1 MCFEFSNLINMC
13 AAAYTGGTACQNCV
27 NAKKCEGCNTCKCYD
42 SCIHPLHQYNSN
54 GKTYNC
60 LNMAYNYVVKH
71 FYRFASEIEYA
82 FRIVY
87 HAEQHNWKDNINVV
101 SLGCGPSSELYGII
115 NELQNQQS
123 NLVVSYHGFDTNAIW
138 QKIWNLNIDICK
150 QHNVTYTTDDMF
162 AYYTEHSDEHID
174 ILILNYL
181 LSDVAR
187 NMQHEEKTAFLDKLA
202 EFIDVM
208 DVQYVIFNDISLFY
222 DDLISGYSCM
232 EYVVRQFGV
241 NKQRH
246 SVLKGGRYRFGEPNP
261 HQPTYGKKWNQ
272 SNLLFTIDDAANDF
286 QPFNYCNSIQML
298 IKQYCVKLTFNRL

>member
-1 MCFEFSNLINMC
+1 MC
-13 AAAYTGGTACQNCV
+13 AAAYAGGTACQNCV

-60 LNMAYNYVVKH
+60 INMAYNYVVKH

-82 FRIVY
+82 FRFVY
-87 HAEQHNWKDNINVV
+87 LAEQHNWKDNINVV

-115 NELQNQQS
+115 NELHNQQS

-187 NMQHEEKTAFLDKLA
+187 NMQKEEKTAFLDKLA
-202 EFIDVM
+202 EFIDVR
-208 DVQYVIFNDISLFY
+208 DVQYVIFNDIPLFY
-222 DDLISGYSCM
+222 DNLISGYSCM

-241 NKQRH
+241 NKPRH
-246 SVLKGGRYRFGEPNP
+246 SVLKEGRYRFGEPNQF
-261 HQPTYGKKWNQ
+261 QPTYGKKWNQ
-272 SNLLFTIDDAANDF
+272 SSLLFTIDDVANDF

-298 IKQYCVKLTFNRL
+298 IKET

>member
-1 MCFEFSNLINMC
+1 MSLDMCLELSKLINQC
-13 AAAYTGGTACQNCV
+13 AAAYAGGTECQNCV
-27 NAKKCEGCNTCKCYD
+27 NGKKCESCNTCKCYD

-87 HAEQHNWKDNINVV
+87 HAEQQNWKDNINVV

-138 QKIWNLNIDICK
+138 QKIWNLNVDIYK
-150 QHNVTYTTDDMF
+150 QHNISYTKYDMF
-162 AYYTEHSDEHID
+162 AYYTKHPDEHID

-187 NMQHEEKTAFLDKLA
+187 NMQKEEKTLFLDKLA
-202 EFIDVM
+202 EFIDVK
-208 DVQYVIFNDISLFY
+208 DVQYVIFNDIPLFY
-222 DDLISGYSCM
+222 DNLISGYSCM

-246 SVLKGGRYRFGEPNP
+246 SVLKECRCRFGEPNQY
-261 HQPTYGKKWNQ
+261 QPTYEKKCSQ
-272 SNLLFTIDDAANDF
+272 SSLLFPIDDAAKDF

-298 IKQYCVKLTFNRL
+298 IKKTKTK

>member
-1 MCFEFSNLINMC
+1 MSLDMCLELSKLINQC
-13 AAAYTGGTACQNCV
+13 AAAYAGGTECQNCV
-27 NAKKCEGCNTCKCYD
+27 NDKKCESCNTCKCYD

-87 HAEQHNWKDNINVV
+87 HAEQQNWKDNINVV

-150 QHNVTYTTDDMF
+150 QHNITYTTDDMF

-187 NMQHEEKTAFLDKLA
+187 NMQKEEKNLFLDKLA
-202 EFIDVM
+202 EFIDVK
-208 DVQYVIFNDISLFY
+208 DVQYVIFNDIPLFY
-222 DDLISGYSCM
+222 DNLISGYSCM

-246 SVLKGGRYRFGEPNP
+246 SILKGGRYRFGVPNQY
-261 HQPTYGKKWNQ
+261 QPTYGRKCDQ
-272 SNLLFTIDDAANDF
+272 SSLLFIIDDAAKDF

-298 IKQYCVKLTFNRL
+298 IKKTKAK

>member
-1 MCFEFSNLINMC
+1 MCLELSKLINQC
-13 AAAYTGGTACQNCV
+13 AAAYAGGTECQNCV
-27 NAKKCEGCNTCKCYD
+27 NGKKCESCNTCKCYD

-87 HAEQHNWKDNINVV
+87 HAEQQNWKDNINVV

-138 QKIWNLNIDICK
+138 QKIWNLNVDIYK
-150 QHNVTYTTDDMF
+150 QHNISYTKYDMF
-162 AYYTEHSDEHID
+162 AYYTKHPDEHID

-187 NMQHEEKTAFLDKLA
+187 NMQKEEKTLFLDKLA
-202 EFIDVM
+202 EFIDVK
-208 DVQYVIFNDISLFY
+208 DVQYVIFNDIPLFY
-222 DDLISGYSCM
+222 DNLISGYSCM

-246 SVLKGGRYRFGEPNP
+246 SVLKECRCRFGEPNQY
-261 HQPTYGKKWNQ
+261 QPTYGKKCSQ
-272 SNLLFTIDDAANDF
+272 SSLLFPIDDAAKDF

-298 IKQYCVKLTFNRL
+298 IKKTKTK

>member
-1 MCFEFSNLINMC
+1 MCIELSNLINMC
-13 AAAYTGGTACQNCV
+13 AAAYAGGTACKNCV
-27 NAKKCEGCNTCKCYD
+27 NAKKCEDCNSCKCYD

-71 FYRFASEIEYA
+71 FFRFASEIEYA
-82 FRIVY
+82 FRFVY
-87 HAEQHNWKDNINVV
+87 LAEQHNWKDNINVV

-138 QKIWNLNIDICK
+138 QKIWNLNIDICE

-187 NMQHEEKTAFLDKLA
+187 NMQKEEKTAFLDKLA

-222 DDLISGYSCM
+222 DNLISGYSCM

-246 SVLKGGRYRFGEPNP
+246 SVLKGGRYRFGDPNP
-261 HQPTYGKKWNQ
+261 YQPTYGRKCDQ
-272 SNLLFTIDDAANDF
+272 SSLLFTIDDAAKDF

-298 IKQYCVKLTFNRL
+298 IKKTKAK

>member
-1 MCFEFSNLINMC
+1 MEL
-13 AAAYTGGTACQNCV
+13 Y
-27 NAKKCEGCNTCKCYD
+27 CYRGWM
-42 SCIHPLHQYNSN
+42 L
-54 GKTYNC
+54 T
-60 LNMAYNYVVKH
+60 
-71 FYRFASEIEYA
+71 
-82 FRIVY
+82 
-87 HAEQHNWKDNINVV
+87 NWKDNINVV

-187 NMQHEEKTAFLDKLA
+187 NMQNEEKTAFLDKLA

-298 IKQYCVKLTFNRL
+298 IKKTKAK

>member
-1 MCFEFSNLINMC
+1 
-13 AAAYTGGTACQNCV
+13 
-27 NAKKCEGCNTCKCYD
+27 
-42 SCIHPLHQYNSN
+42 
-54 GKTYNC
+54 
-60 LNMAYNYVVKH
+60 MAYNYVVKH

-187 NMQHEEKTAFLDKLA
+187 NMQNEEKTAFLDKLA

-222 DDLISGYSCM
+222 DNLISGYSCM

-246 SVLKGGRYRFGEPNP
+246 SVLKGGRYRFGDPNP
-261 HQPTYGKKWNQ
+261 HQPTYGRKYNQ
-272 SNLLFTIDDAANDF
+272 SSLLFTIDDAAKDF

-298 IKQYCVKLTFNRL
+298 IKKTKAK

>member
-1 MCFEFSNLINMC
+1 MCFELSNLINMC
-13 AAAYTGGTACQNCV
+13 AAAYAGGTACQNCV

-42 SCIHPLHQYNSN
+42 SCIHPLHQYNNN

-187 NMQHEEKTAFLDKLA
+187 NMQNEEKTAFLDKLA

-222 DDLISGYSCM
+222 DNLISGYSCM

-246 SVLKGGRYRFGEPNP
+246 SVLKGGRYRFGEPNQF
-261 HQPTYGKKWNQ
+261 QPTYGKKWNQ
-272 SNLLFTIDDAANDF
+272 SSLLFTIDDVANDF

-298 IKQYCVKLTFNRL
+298 IKET

>member
-1 MCFEFSNLINMC
+1 MC
-13 AAAYTGGTACQNCV
+13 AAAYAGGTACQNCV

-42 SCIHPLHQYNSN
+42 SCIHPLHHYNSN

-82 FRIVY
+82 FHIVY

-187 NMQHEEKTAFLDKLA
+187 NMQNEEKTAFLDKLA

-222 DDLISGYSCM
+222 DNLISGYSCM

-246 SVLKGGRYRFGEPNP
+246 SVLKGGRYRLVTPIRISLPMEGNIIS
-261 HQPTYGKKWNQ
+261 QVCCSQ
-272 SNLLFTIDDAANDF
+272 
-286 QPFNYCNSIQML
+286 
-298 IKQYCVKLTFNRL
+298 

>member
-1 MCFEFSNLINMC
+1 MSLDMCLELSKLINQC
-13 AAAYTGGTACQNCV
+13 AAAYAGGTECQNCV
-27 NAKKCEGCNTCKCYD
+27 NGKKCESCNTCKCYD

-87 HAEQHNWKDNINVV
+87 HAEQQNWKDNINVV

-138 QKIWNLNIDICK
+138 QKIWNLNVDIYK
-150 QHNVTYTTDDMF
+150 QHNISYTKYDMF
-162 AYYTEHSDEHID
+162 AYYTKHPDEHID

-187 NMQHEEKTAFLDKLA
+187 NMQKEEKTLFLDKLA
-202 EFIDVM
+202 EFIDVK
-208 DVQYVIFNDISLFY
+208 DVQYVIFNDIPLFY
-222 DDLISGYSCM
+222 DNLISGYSCM

-246 SVLKGGRYRFGEPNP
+246 SVLKECRCRFGEPNQY
-261 HQPTYGKKWNQ
+261 QPTYGKKCSQ
-272 SNLLFTIDDAANDF
+272 SSLLFPIDDAAKDF

-298 IKQYCVKLTFNRL
+298 IKKTKTK

>member
-1 MCFEFSNLINMC
+1 MCLELSNLINLC
-13 AAAYTGGTACQNCV
+13 AASYAGGEECQNCV
-27 NAKKCEGCNTCKCYD
+27 NDKRCESCNSCKCYD

-60 LNMAYNYVVKH
+60 QNMAYNYVVKH

-87 HAEQHNWKDNINVV
+87 HTEQHNWKDNINVV

-187 NMQHEEKTAFLDKLA
+187 NMQKEEKTAFLDKLA

-208 DVQYVIFNDISLFY
+208 DVQYVIFNDIPLFY
-222 DDLISGYSCM
+222 GNLESGYACM

-241 NKQRH
+241 NKPRH
-246 SVLKGGRYRFGEPNP
+246 SVLKGRRYSFGAPNP
-261 HQPTYGKKWNQ
+261 YQPTYGRKCDQ
-272 SNLLFTIDDAANDF
+272 SSLLFTIDDAAKDF
-286 QPFNYCNSIQML
+286 LPFNFCNSIQML
-298 IKQYCVKLTFNRL
+298 IKKTKAK

>member
-1 MCFEFSNLINMC
+1 MCFELSNLINMC
-13 AAAYTGGTACQNCV
+13 AAAYAGGTACQNCV

-87 HAEQHNWKDNINVV
+87 YAEQHNWKDNINVV

-115 NELQNQQS
+115 NELQNRQS

-187 NMQHEEKTAFLDKLA
+187 NMQKEEKTAFLDKLA

-208 DVQYVIFNDISLFY
+208 DVQYVIFNDIPLFY
-222 DDLISGYSCM
+222 DNLISGYSCM

-246 SVLKGGRYRFGEPNP
+246 SVLKGGRYRFGEPNQF
-261 HQPTYGKKWNQ
+261 QPTYGKKWNQ
-272 SNLLFTIDDAANDF
+272 SSLLFTIDDAANDF

-298 IKQYCVKLTFNRL
+298 IKKT

>member
-1 MCFEFSNLINMC
+1 MSLDMCLELSKLINQC
-13 AAAYTGGTACQNCV
+13 AAAYAGGTECQNCV
-27 NAKKCEGCNTCKCYD
+27 NGKKCESYNTCKCYD

-87 HAEQHNWKDNINVV
+87 HAEQQNWKDNINVV

-123 NLVVSYHGFDTNAIW
+123 NLVVSYHGFDTNTIW
-138 QKIWNLNIDICK
+138 QKIWNLNVDIYK
-150 QHNVTYTTDDMF
+150 QHNISYTKYDMF
-162 AYYTEHSDEHID
+162 AYYTKHPDEHID

-187 NMQHEEKTAFLDKLA
+187 NMQKEEKTLFLDKLA
-202 EFIDVM
+202 EFIDVK
-208 DVQYVIFNDISLFY
+208 DVQYVIFNDIPLFY
-222 DDLISGYSCM
+222 DNLISGYSCM

-246 SVLKGGRYRFGEPNP
+246 SVLKECRCRFGEPNQY
-261 HQPTYGKKWNQ
+261 QPTYGKKCSQ
-272 SNLLFTIDDAANDF
+272 SSLLFPIDDAAKDF

-298 IKQYCVKLTFNRL
+298 IKKTKTK

>member
-1 MCFEFSNLINMC
+1 MC
-13 AAAYTGGTACQNCV
+13 AAAYAGGTACQNCV

-71 FYRFASEIEYA
+71 FYRFASEIEIA
-82 FRIVY
+82 FRVIY
-87 HAEQHNWKDNINVV
+87 NTERQNWNSNINVV

-115 NELQNQQS
+115 NELHNQQS
-123 NLVVSYHGFDTNAIW
+123 NLGVSYHGFDTNVIW

-187 NMQHEEKTAFLDKLA
+187 NMQNEEKTAFLDKLA

-272 SNLLFTIDDAANDF
+272 SNLLFTTCWRN
-286 QPFNYCNSIQML
+286 
-298 IKQYCVKLTFNRL
+298 

>member
-1 MCFEFSNLINMC
+1 MCFELSKLINKC
-13 AAAYTGGTACQNCV
+13 ATFYAGRTECQNCV
-27 NAKKCEGCNTCKCYD
+27 NDKKCEGCNTCKCYD

-187 NMQHEEKTAFLDKLA
+187 NMQKEEKTAFLDKLA

-222 DDLISGYSCM
+222 DNLISGYSCM

-246 SVLKGGRYRFGEPNP
+246 SVLKGGRYRFGDPNP
-261 HQPTYGKKWNQ
+261 HQPTYGRKCNQ
-272 SNLLFTIDDAANDF
+272 SSLLFTIDDAAKDF

-298 IKQYCVKLTFNRL
+298 IKKTKAK

>member
-1 MCFEFSNLINMC
+1 MC
-13 AAAYTGGTACQNCV
+13 AAAYAGGTACQNCV

-187 NMQHEEKTAFLDKLA
+187 NMQNEEKTAFLDKLA

-286 QPFNYCNSIQML
+286 QPFNY
-298 IKQYCVKLTFNRL
+298 F

>member
-1 MCFEFSNLINMC
+1 MC
-13 AAAYTGGTACQNCV
+13 AAAYAGGTACQNCV

-42 SCIHPLHQYNSN
+42 SCIHPLHHYNSN

-187 NMQHEEKTAFLDKLA
+187 NMQNEEKTAFLDKLA

-222 DDLISGYSCM
+222 DNLISGYSCM

-272 SNLLFTIDDAANDF
+272 SNLLFTIDDAAKDF

-298 IKQYCVKLTFNRL
+298 IKKTKAK